1 MFQYFNYK
9 PIEIRRNK
17 ETFDTLKLIVNQ
29 IVDYDMCIYNF
40 KEYNSLAIEKMLR
53 SDNNG

>member
-40 KEYNSLAIEKMLR
+40 KEYNSLVIEKMLR

>member
-1 MFQYFNYK
+1 MFKYFNYK